1 MARHYQPKNNNPYL
15 LEHDLYM
22 KMFYTIRRYPKLL
35 QRRESV
41 LYGSPPPADGMP
53 SGKGGTSN
61 PTERKA
67 VVLAQLDAEIEA
79 IEQAIIY
86 LKGKYSNTYT
96 GEEFDPYEAF
106 MDYGMFCYYRSRK
119 DRDVAPHRNTWNR
132 YRSEFAYLVAKKLN
146 YF

>member
-22 KMFYTIRRYPKLL
+22 QMFYTIRRYPKLSE
-35 QRRESV
+35 RREKV
-41 LYGSPPPADGMP
+41 LFGSPPPPDGMP
-53 SGKGGTSN
+53 SGKGETSN

-79 IEQAIIY
+79 IEQTIIY
-86 LKGKYSNTYT
+86 LKGKYSDTYT

-106 MDYGMFCYYRSRK
+106 MDYGVFCFYRSGKGK
-119 DRDVAPHRNTWNR
+119 DIAPCKRTWNR

>member
-1 MARHYQPKNNNPYL
+1 MARHYQPKNNNPYS

-22 KMFYTIRRYPKLL
+22 QMFYTIRRYPKLFE
-35 QRRESV
+35 RREKV
-41 LYGSPPPADGMP
+41 LFGSPPPPDGMP
-53 SGKGGTSN
+53 SGKGETSN

-79 IEQAIIY
+79 IEQTIIY

-106 MDYGMFCYYRSRK
+106 MDYGVFCYFRSGKGK
-119 DRDVAPHRNTWNR
+119 DIAQCKRTWNR